1 MGAILEGL
9 ANLNRRVN
17 MAHARVITESD
28 AQTIGW
34 ELGQR
39 TADNHLDV
47 WQRFLYQMERALPLD
62 SNCIVLL
69 AAINNALFH
78 LRASPCPYLDLVAPV
93 YPEEMFRLV
102 RCGIKLNRDNTTRLQ
117 TLLHE
122 VADQLASHPAALP
135 LYAFW
140 DALDGVRYKLTGDT
154 PFGRRGE
161 EPETEGAAG

>member
-34 ELGQR
+34 ELAQT

-47 WQRFLYQMERALPLD
+47 WQRFLYQMERALPPD
-62 SNCIVLL
+62 SNYIALL
-69 AAINNALFH
+69 AAINAALFH

-102 RCGIKLNRDNTTRLQ
+102 SCGIQLNRDNTTRLQ

-122 VADQLASHPAALP
+122 VANQLASHPATIP

-140 DALDGVRYKLTGDT
+140 DALDRVRYELTGDS
-154 PFGRRGE
+154 PFGMRGE
-161 EPETEGAAG
+161 EKELER